1 MEREREGLFENPEW
15 HIDSLYSLTPDRGL
29 ECNRLDS
36 SVDVNFLFA
45 RDLTNRGL
53 DLVNLREQRLMH
65 GHLVCPARRSAVAD
79 APITRAPRG

>member
-29 ECNRLDS
+29 ECNRIG

-45 RDLTNRGL
+45 RYSLGI
-53 DLVNLREQRLMH
+53 EEHRL
-65 GHLVCPARRSAVAD
+65 SADVSLAGSND
-79 APITRAPRG
+79 QE